1 METKLRPRCHL
12 WSNLR
17 AREGRGG
24 ITWELDMLTRGHLS
38 WFTGTFNFS
47 IAKFTWLFWHIPQM
61 AGNGFVGDVI
71 AKAPNIA
78 PRRMCLRVADE
89 KDVSL
94 PLGLRVFVV
103 ACEEREGRGTTK
115 GDRLWYIF
123 YTSDIPHQPW
133 VTQVSTAPHSNWIFL
148 TLWSSVKEYVHYR
161 SKECIARI

>member
-47 IAKFTWLFWHIPQM
+47 ILPNLRDYFNIFP
-61 AGNGFVGDVI
+61 NGFVGDVI

-133 VTQVSTAPHSNWIFL
+133 VSQVSAAPHSNWIFL
-148 TLWSSVKEYVHYR
+148 TLWCSA
-161 SKECIARI
+161 KECSHWRPNKCIACI